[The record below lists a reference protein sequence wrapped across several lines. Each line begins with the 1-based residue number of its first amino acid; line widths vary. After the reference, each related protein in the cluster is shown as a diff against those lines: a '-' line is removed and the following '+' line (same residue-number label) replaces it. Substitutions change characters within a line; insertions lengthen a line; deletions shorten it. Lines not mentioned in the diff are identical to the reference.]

1 MKTTAHSTFKV
12 GDNDE
17 FLYENLFTKKKSSI
31 LENAVQSIFYE
42 TKLIRENTVM

>member
-1 MKTTAHSTFKV
+1 MMNFYKKIYSQ
-12 GDNDE
+12 
-17 FLYENLFTKKKSSI
+17 KKKSSI